1 MQRSKMEIAKDIEAT
16 GLEFAPLMQ
25 RMSELLAELEESMGW
40 LDGVDGAK
48 QEAAEFTANVGGE
61 VSEWWEHW
69 RNGVLDLRALLGG
82 GLHRH
87 QIVVNDQALF
97 EQSKKGKAAGVLL
110 TNEEEEVADIV
121 IRAMAYAGRRVRTS
135 PMTTAR
141 ALACGEC
148 KIGEAIVIKSLINA
162 SRERRHGGKQA

>member
-25 RMSELLAELEESMGW
+25 KMSELLAELEESMGW
-40 LDGVDGAK
+40 LEGVEGAK

-61 VSEWWEHW
+61 VSEWREHW
-69 RNGVLDLRALLGG
+69 RNGV
-82 GLHRH
+82 
-87 QIVVNDQALF
+87 LF

>member
-1 MQRSKMEIAKDIEAT
+1 MQRSKLEIAKDIESV
-16 GLEFAPLMQ
+16 GLEFAPLIQ
-25 RMSELLAELEESMGW
+25 KMSELLAELEESMGW
-40 LDGVDGAK
+40 LEGVEGAK

-69 RNGVLDLRALLGG
+69 RNG
-82 GLHRH
+82 
-87 QIVVNDQALF
+87 ALF
-97 EQSKKGKAAGVLL
+97 EQSKKGMAAGVPL
-110 TNEEEEVADIV
+110 TNEAEEVADIM

-148 KIGEAIVIKSLINA
+148 KIPIGEAIVIKSLINA
-162 SRERRHGGKQA
+162 SRERRHGGKKA

>member
-1 MQRSKMEIAKDIEAT
+1 MQRSKMEIAKDIEST

-25 RMSELLAELEESMGW
+25 KMSELLAELEESMGW

-69 RNGVLDLRALLGG
+69 RNGVL
-82 GLHRH
+82 
-87 QIVVNDQALF
+87 F

-121 IRAMAYAGRRVRTS
+121 IRAMAYAGRRPRDSHVAANRRTHLRDNQHDDIRL
-135 PMTTAR
+135 P
-141 ALACGEC
+141 
-148 KIGEAIVIKSLINA
+148 IGEAIVIKSLINA

>member
-1 MQRSKMEIAKDIEAT
+1 MQRSKMEIAKDIKAT

-69 RNGVLDLRALLGG
+69 RNGV
-82 GLHRH
+82 
-87 QIVVNDQALF
+87 LF

>member
-69 RNGVLDLRALLGG
+69 RNGV
-82 GLHRH
+82 
-87 QIVVNDQALF
+87 LF